1 MDIIETNTT
10 SYIYCNIS
18 NESSNSKKLFTAY
31 KLRVINDGGIMENE
45 SCFYMN
51 SYTMTIE
58 TAEYDVNVTL
68 DAPVDANGRYVTF
81 KITEGIEDLANA
93 TINLPNNG
101 DYPYKIT
108 NSSTYLDD
116 NISIEVHRGILR
128 LKQPKEVVYS
138 YTNEQTTIIYE

>member
-18 NESSNSKKLFTAY
+18 NESSNLKKLFTAY

-68 DAPVDANGRYVTF
+68 DEPVDANGRYVTF

-108 NSSTYLDD
+108 NSSTYLD
-116 NISIEVHRGILR
+116 NNSSMEVHRGILR

-138 YTNEQTTIIYE
+138 YTNEQTTVIYE

>member
-18 NESSNSKKLFTAY
+18 NETSASEVLYTAY
-31 KLRVINDGGIMENE
+31 KLRVSNGGGIMENE
-45 SCFYMN
+45 SCFGTN

-58 TAEYDVNVTL
+58 TPEYEVNVTL

-81 KITEGIEDLANA
+81 KITEGIQDLENA

-101 DYPYKIT
+101 DYPYKII
-108 NSSTYLDD
+108 NSSTYLDE
-116 NISIEVHRGILR
+116 SSSVEVHRGILR

-138 YTNEQTTIIYE
+138 YTNEQTTVIYE

>member
-68 DAPVDANGRYVTF
+68 DEPVDANGRYVTF

-108 NSSTYLDD
+108 NSSTYLD
-116 NISIEVHRGILR
+116 NNSSMEVHRGILR

-138 YTNEQTTIIYE
+138 YTNEQTTVIYE